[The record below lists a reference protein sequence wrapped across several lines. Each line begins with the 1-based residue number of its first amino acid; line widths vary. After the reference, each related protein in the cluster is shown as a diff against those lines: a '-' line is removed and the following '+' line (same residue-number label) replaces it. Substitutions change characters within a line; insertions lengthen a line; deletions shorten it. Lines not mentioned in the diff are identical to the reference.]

1 MVKTV
6 FLLILAFMVVLTTL
20 LFLPSVLPQRKFIQY
35 TDNQLREA
43 ALSRGMKP
51 IPKNY
56 NEYLKVIDNKDN
68 ELTKE
73 KVALGKKLYFDKSLS
88 KAKDVSCAT
97 CHMMSD
103 SKKMNEHVLLKSLT
117 SDSNQTNCV
126 SCHMRD
132 NSGTDRLSSAIGTSG
147 AQNPFHLNTI
157 TILNSSLAKYLTW
170 SGEVLSV
177 EEEVGASIK
186 SQYKMNMSIKEINQ
200 RLNANPIYVKE
211 FDNAFKD
218 NLSIQSNA
226 NFKNTTIAIGA
237 YVRTL
242 LTRGAYDR
250 FLDGDND
257 AINTKAKKGLA
268 NFINLGCKGC
278 HTGMSVGGQ
287 VLKRF
292 PLKNF
297 ISQNDISFN
306 FPFMLSDNSFPFENK
321 GGFLGKD
328 DDHYFRVP
336 ILRNVTKTS
345 PYFHNGSVPK
355 IREAVKIMGQNQLG
369 LNLSDTKIDEI
380 VEFLKTLE
388 GDAVDYEINS
398 SRRYQ

>member
-1 MVKTV
+1 
-6 FLLILAFMVVLTTL
+6 
-20 LFLPSVLPQRKFIQY
+20 
-35 TDNQLREA
+35 
-43 ALSRGMKP
+43 MKP

-56 NEYLKVIDNKDN
+56 DEYLKVINN
-68 ELTKE
+68 LSNNLTQK
-73 KVALGKKLYFDKSLS
+73 KVTLGKKLYFDKSLS
-88 KAKDVSCAT
+88 KNRDVSCST
-97 CHMMSD
+97 CHMI
-103 SKKMNEHVLLKSLT
+103 SKNTNEHLLLKNLT
-117 SDSNQTNCV
+117 TDSNQTNCA
-126 SCHMRD
+126 SCHIRD
-132 NSGTDRLSSAIGTSG
+132 NSGTDRLSTAIGTAG
-147 AQNPFHLNTI
+147 TQNPYHLNTM

-170 SGEVLSV
+170 SGEIQSV
-177 EEEVGASIK
+177 EEEVGASIQ
-186 SQYKMNMSIKEINQ
+186 SQYKMNMLPQEINK
-200 RLNANPIYVKE
+200 RLNSNPSYIKE
-211 FDNAFKD
+211 FDNAFNKPI
-218 NLSIQSNA
+218 SSSQSKA
-226 NFKNTTIAIGA
+226 NFENTKIALGA

-250 FLDGDND
+250 FLDGDNG
-257 AINTKAKKGLA
+257 AINEKAKKGLA

-297 ISQNDISFN
+297 VSQNDLSFN
-306 FPFMLSDNSFPFENK
+306 FPFMLSDNGFPFNNV

-355 IREAVKIMGQNQLG
+355 IREAVRIMGQNQLG

-388 GDAVDYEINS
+388 GDVVDYSEGIKS
-398 SRRYQ
+398 KGKSL